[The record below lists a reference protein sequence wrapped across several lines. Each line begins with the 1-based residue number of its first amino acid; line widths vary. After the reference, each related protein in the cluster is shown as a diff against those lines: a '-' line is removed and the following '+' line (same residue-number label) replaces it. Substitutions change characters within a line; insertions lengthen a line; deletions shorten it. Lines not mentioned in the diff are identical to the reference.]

1 MELKHL
7 EDTIERINRIEEL
20 ETETIMSTK
29 RNLIAI
35 EKGKSIK
42 MNKLEKDLRIKIV
55 KQRKIKEKQ

>member
-29 RNLIAI
+29 INLIAI

>member
-1 MELKHL
+1 
-7 EDTIERINRIEEL
+7 
-20 ETETIMSTK
+20 MSTK